1 MQELIYPLATFLL
14 AIFFISMLIIN
25 KEATIEELFLL
36 NNYVPHYFTVFMWL
50 YSSWAVYN
58 LILFLIKLHQLC
70 YT

>member
-1 MQELIYPLATFLL
+1 MQELIYLSATFLL

-36 NNYVPHYFTVFMWL
+36 NNYVPHYFTVFMWI
-50 YSSWAVYN
+50 YSSWATYN